1 MNALSGLFLGTLRR
15 LDAWRWTVLPP
26 VVGVAMMAMIVG
38 ALVAAPREIIQGEV
52 QRLMYIHVPAAVIMY
67 LAFGVTA
74 FASVMLLWKRD
85 IRWDAVARGAA
96 LVGVFLCAMVLLS
109 GAIWGKPTWGV
120 YWSWDARLTS
130 TLILFLIYIAYL
142 LARSV
147 AGPLDEQAARYAAIF
162 AIIGV
167 VDIPIIQMSVR
178 WWRTL
183 HPQPTVFRPDPAL
196 PGEMLIVLL
205 IGFVAVLAL
214 AAWLILLQSETERA
228 AQRVSALRAEVD
240 HREMA

>member
-1 MNALSGLFLGTLRR
+1 MINRLLAR
-15 LDAWRWTVLPP
+15 LDAASWFVLPP

-38 ALVAAPREIIQGEV
+38 ALAAAPREIIEGEV
-52 QRLMYIHVPAAVIMY
+52 QRLMYLHVPSAITMY

-74 FASVMLLWKRD
+74 FASVMFLWKRD

-96 LVGVFLCAMVLLS
+96 LVGVFLCAMVLLT

-130 TLILFLIYIAYL
+130 TLILLLIYVAYL
-142 LARSV
+142 LARSI

-183 HPQPTVFRPDPAL
+183 HPQPIVFRPDPAL
-196 PGEMLIVLL
+196 PGEMLLVLL
-205 IGFVAVLAL
+205 VGFVGVITL
-214 AAWLILLQSETERA
+214 AAWMILLQSHTERA
-228 AQRVSALRAEVD
+228 TQRIHALRAEVD
-240 HREMA
+240 HREVA

>member
-1 MNALSGLFLGTLRR
+1 MSALLNRIYG
-15 LDAWRWTVLPP
+15 WRWIVLPP
-26 VVGVAMMAMIVG
+26 VTGVAMMAMIVG

-52 QRLMYIHVPAAVIMY
+52 QRLMYLHVPSAVTMY
-67 LAFGVTA
+67 VAFGLTA
-74 FASVMLLWKRD
+74 FASVMFLWKRD
-85 IRWDAVARGAA
+85 LRWDAVARGSAM
-96 LVGVFLCAMVLLS
+96 VGVFLCAMVLAT
-109 GAIWGKPTWGV
+109 GAIWGKPIWGV

-130 TLILFLIYIAYL
+130 TLVLFLIYSAYL

-147 AGPLDEQAARYAAIF
+147 AGPLDEQAARFAAIF

-167 VDIPIIQMSVR
+167 ADIPIIQMSVR

-183 HPQPTVFRPDPAL
+183 HPQPTIFQPNPAL
-196 PGEMLIVLL
+196 PGEMLLVLL
-205 IGFVAVLAL
+205 IGFVGILSLAL
-214 AAWLILLQSETERA
+214 WLISLQTDTERA

>member
-1 MNALSGLFLGTLRR
+1 MNQLLRR
-15 LDAWRWTVLPP
+15 LEPLGWNVLPP
-26 VVGVAMMAMIVG
+26 VVGVAMTAMIVG
-38 ALVAAPREIIQGEV
+38 ALAAAPREIIEGEV
-52 QRLMYIHVPAAVIMY
+52 QRLMYLHVPSAVIMY
-67 LAFGVTA
+67 GAFGFTA

-85 IRWDAVARGAA
+85 MRWDAAARSAA
-96 LVGVFLCAMVLLS
+96 LVGVFLCSMVLLS
-109 GAIWGKPTWGV
+109 GAIWGKPIWGV
-120 YWSWDARLTS
+120 YWTWDARLTT
-130 TLILFLIYIAYL
+130 TLILLLIYVAYL

-183 HPQPTVFRPDPAL
+183 HPQPIIFRPNPAL
-196 PGEMLIVLL
+196 PDEMLLVLL
-205 IGFVAVLAL
+205 IGFIAVASLAT
-214 AAWLILLQSETERA
+214 WLIFLQWNTERA

>member
-1 MNALSGLFLGTLRR
+1 MNLSSLVGTVLARA
-15 LDAWRWTVLPP
+15 DQWRWTVMPP
-26 VVGVAMMAMIVG
+26 LVGVAMMAMIVG
-38 ALVAAPREIIQGEV
+38 ALVAAPREIVQGEV
-52 QRLMYIHVPAAVIMY
+52 QRLMYIHVPSAVIMY
-67 LAFGVTA
+67 AAFFVTA
-74 FASVMLLWKRD
+74 FSSVMLLWKRD
-85 IRWDAVARGAA
+85 MRWDAIARASA
-96 LVGVFLCAMVLLS
+96 TVGVFLCAMVLLS

-130 TLILFLIYIAYL
+130 TLILFLIYTAYL

-147 AGPLDEQAARYAAIF
+147 AGPLDEQAARYAAVF

-183 HPQPTVFRPDPAL
+183 HPQPTVFTPDPAL
-196 PGEMLIVLL
+196 PNEMLLVLL
-205 IGFVAVLAL
+205 IGFVAVFAL
-214 AAWLILLQSETERA
+214 AAWLIMLQSDTERA
-228 AQRVSALRAEVD
+228 SQRVTALRAEVD

>member
-1 MNALSGLFLGTLRR
+1 MNALLRR
-15 LDAWRWTVLPP
+15 LEPLGWNVLPP

-38 ALVAAPREIIQGEV
+38 ALVAAPREIIEGEV
-52 QRLMYIHVPAAVIMY
+52 QRLMYLHVPSAVIMY
-67 LAFGVTA
+67 AAFGFTA
-74 FASVMLLWKRD
+74 FSSVMFLWKRD
-85 IRWDAVARGAA
+85 MRWDAAARAGAM
-96 LVGVFLCAMVLLS
+96 VGVFLCAMVLIT

-130 TLILFLIYIAYL
+130 TLILFLIYTAYL
-142 LARSV
+142 LARSI

-183 HPQPTVFRPDPAL
+183 HPQPIVFQPDPAL
-196 PGEMLIVLL
+196 PNEMLLVLMV
-205 IGFVAVLAL
+205 GFAAVAAL
-214 AAWLILLQSETERA
+214 SAWLIFLQWNTERA

-240 HREMA
+240 HRELA